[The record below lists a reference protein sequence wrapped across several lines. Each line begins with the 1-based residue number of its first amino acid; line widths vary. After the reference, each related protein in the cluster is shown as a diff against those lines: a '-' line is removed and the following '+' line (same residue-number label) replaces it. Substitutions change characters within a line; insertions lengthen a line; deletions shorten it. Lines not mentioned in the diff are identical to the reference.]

1 MPNINSERKLGQK
14 LPKTTK
20 KHITTI
26 ATSKEDFLYNF
37 EFKIVYL
44 ETFSIP

>member
-1 MPNINSERKLGQK
+1 MPNINSERKLG
-14 LPKTTK
+14 PKTTK